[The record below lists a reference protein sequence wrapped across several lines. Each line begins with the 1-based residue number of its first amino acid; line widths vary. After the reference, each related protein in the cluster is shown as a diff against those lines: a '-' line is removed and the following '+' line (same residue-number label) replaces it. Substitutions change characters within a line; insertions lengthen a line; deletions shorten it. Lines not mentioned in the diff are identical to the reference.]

1 METKNIKDVDVIA
14 LSLGRRFSGINASM
28 LAVIPEQNKLVDIVA
43 MGFNIDSKEIRK
55 IRFRDFLFGCWRDKW
70 RIWHARRNIDM
81 LIGIILKYL
90 FRYKI
95 ILVFTSVAQRH
106 HKKLTKFYINRM
118 EAVICPSEI
127 SEVSREK
134 TLYSASW
141 SRYTSFLSC

>member
-95 ILVFTSVAQRH
+95 ILV
-106 HKKLTKFYINRM
+106 L
-118 EAVICPSEI
+118 
-127 SEVSREK
+127 
-134 TLYSASW
+134 L
-141 SRYTSFLSC
+141 L